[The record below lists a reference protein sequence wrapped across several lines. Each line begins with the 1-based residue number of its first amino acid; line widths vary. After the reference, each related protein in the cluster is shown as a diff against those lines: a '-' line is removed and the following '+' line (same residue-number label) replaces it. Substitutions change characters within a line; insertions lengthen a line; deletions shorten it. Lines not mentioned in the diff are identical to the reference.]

1 MRKLLI
7 ALFALGL
14 IFAFTAPAYATDA
27 SFSGYLRVR
36 GFGDYNQGLAEDT
49 TGAANTN
56 MNDWYDQRLRLQTVF
71 KVAEGLT
78 ITTRAHIMDRVVG
91 TAETASVGS
100 ANYATLTQDDTTKDV
115 TFASGTNKNN
125 IYFHRAYMTFK
136 TGIGKFDVGYMS
148 GGTFGTVFGDTEA
161 DGRWR
166 IKYTGVV
173 GPWILLALTEHF
185 AEMDYIQQKS
195 MNVEDNDYDTVA
207 LAGIYR
213 WEGGQAGF
221 LQYFLWNRTART
233 ASATDDNANYTSQ
246 RFVSVPYVKANF
258 GALYLEAEILY
269 QFGTMKEYELAG
281 TNKDVDYDGGVAWYI
296 NGKFNM
302 GPAYVGA
309 IYAYAQGDDPTTVE
323 DYEGAYTGSDWNP
336 CLILFNDDLA
346 NRGSWGTTTASLANG
361 SLVQVNAGFS
371 PMEKLNLFASLTY
384 AWADEKKLTSTTTAV
399 DDEIGTEFDI
409 SATYKIFDNLE
420 YYIGFGYLFAGD
432 WYKGTDSTNKVDD
445 GYLIMHKIQMNF

>member
-7 ALFALGL
+7 ALLALGL
-14 IFAFTAPAYATDA
+14 VFAFTAPAFATDA
-27 SFSGYLRVR
+27 SFSGYMRAR
-36 GFGDYNQGLAEDT
+36 GFGDYNRGLAEDT
-49 TGAANTN
+49 TGEANTN
-56 MNDWYDQRLRLQTVF
+56 MNDWYDQRLRLKTVF

-78 ITTRAHIMDRVVG
+78 VTTRCHIMDRIVG
-91 TAETASVGS
+91 TEETGNVSS
-100 ANYATLTQDDTTKDV
+100 AANPTLD
-115 TFASGTNKNN
+115 KNN

-136 TGIGKFDVGYMS
+136 TGVGKFDVGYMS

-173 GPWILLALTEHF
+173 GPWILLALTEHM
-185 AEMDYIQQKS
+185 AEQDYAQVTPAGGTAR
-195 MNVEDNDYDTVA
+195 NVEDNDYDTLA
-207 LAGIYR
+207 FAGIYR

-221 LQYFLWNRTART
+221 LQYFLWNRMNRT
-233 ASATDDNANYTSQ
+233 ASPTDENSNYTSQ